1 MKGMR
6 DVFQTICNSEMYS
19 KPVVFICANI
29 LAGNIH
35 V

>member
-6 DVFQTICNSEMYS
+6 DVFTNFFEMYS
-19 KPVVFICANI
+19 KPVVFICANV